1 MKTQLNVFCGS
12 ILGHCSNIKYVTL
25 TWLRIPILFVYH
37 VFNWIALY
45 SFAVVALGI
54 ILHLFHRSSIKACL
68 PYLRLGFFAVPT
80 CKYCVEYRTMLSLC
94 GNHQAWFR
102 KFVRR
107 TAYCIYLQH
116 GSCCSFS
123 PFLLPNFPFC
133 SVPSDCRTSSSHSL
147 SPDPLAINP
156 PFPRFPHLK
165 APLLSL
171 YSWRI
176 FCLFV
181 SCQIQN
187 SWLMAPV
194 DSTLRKCCALSRGL
208 HGVALEICSHWIC
221 PSADNVLFLSGC
233 SQDLCLGNFQK
244 LN

>member
-194 DSTLRKCCALSRGL
+194 VQRLENAVPFPVASMVWHWKSAATGSALLPIMCCFSL
-208 HGVALEICSHWIC
+208 VALKIF
-221 PSADNVLFLSGC
+221 VLVIFR
-233 SQDLCLGNFQK
+233 N
-244 LN
+244 